1 MREQLSDQFTGELRS
16 FFILSLLNV
25 VFGAQALA
33 FGIQFIVTAMLALME
48 EGAAMLI
55 PGIQALAGGV
65 LVVLGLRWILS
76 SVHILSGVTKLR
88 RARRNIEDSA
98 PDEILTRLIIRMMAH
113 YRENRETIRVMTLIC
128 ILGGLLFLALGTV
141 NLIQAFAE
149 GTGSGSTSLIAAG
162 INLTIGTVSIL
173 SSFGF
178 RTYAAAWDLRLAEA
192 SRSEAALQNVLEQ
205 G

>member
-1 MREQLSDQFTGELRS
+1 MKEQLSDQFGDEIRS

-48 EGAAMLI
+48 EGAAMPI

>member
-1 MREQLSDQFTGELRS
+1 MREQLSDQFAGELRS

-48 EGAAMLI
+48 EGAAILI
-55 PGIQALAGGV
+55 PGILALAGGV

-88 RARRNIEDSA
+88 RAHRNIEDSA
-98 PDEILTRLIIRMMAH
+98 PDEILTRLIVRMMAH

-141 NLIQAFAE
+141 NLIQAFTE
-149 GTGSGSTSLIAAG
+149 GTGSGSTSPIAAG

>member
-98 PDEILTRLIIRMMAH
+98 PDEILTRLIVRMMAH

>member
-1 MREQLSDQFTGELRS
+1 
-16 FFILSLLNV
+16 
-25 VFGAQALA
+25 
-33 FGIQFIVTAMLALME
+33 
-48 EGAAMLI
+48 MLI

-141 NLIQAFAE
+141 NLIQAFTE

>member
-1 MREQLSDQFTGELRS
+1 MKEQLSDQFAGELRS

-48 EGAAMLI
+48 GAAILI
-55 PGIQALAGGV
+55 PGILALAGGV

-76 SVHILSGVTKLR
+76 SVHILSGVTNLR
-88 RARRNIEDSA
+88 RAHRKIEDSA
-98 PDEILTRLIIRMMAH
+98 PDEILTRLIVRMMAH

-149 GTGSGSTSLIAAG
+149 GTGSGSTSPIAAG

>member
-1 MREQLSDQFTGELRS
+1 MKEQLSDQFAGELRS

-48 EGAAMLI
+48 EGAAMPI

-88 RARRNIEDSA
+88 RAHRKIEDSA
-98 PDEILTRLIIRMMAH
+98 PDEILTRLIVRMMAH